1 MDEEEEEGVREG
13 ALRFNVVPHSSA
25 SCFFQAERVVT
36 AMTSVEDDATIV
48 DD

>member
-1 MDEEEEEGVREG
+1 MEKEEEGVRGE
-13 ALRFNVVPHSSA
+13 ALMFHFVPHSSA

-36 AMTSVEDDATIV
+36 AMISAEDDASVI